1 MLRDIID
8 KSLSKAHTHG
18 SGKVAFPTLG
28 TGGLGFPMQEVAK
41 TMIDC
46 IRNFS
51 SAHSSSTLKRIDV
64 VVYKNDKNCD
74 RDFKVSKCRYSLF
87 ISL

>member
-1 MLRDIID
+1 MLKDLID
-8 KSLSKAHTHG
+8 KSLSKAHKHR
-18 SGKVAFPTLG
+18 SGKIAFPTLG
-28 TGGLGFPMQEVAK
+28 TGGLGFPMQVVTK

-51 SAHSSSTLKRIDV
+51 SAYPSTTLKRIDV

-74 RDFKVSKCRYSLF
+74 QDFKVSKCRYNLF